1 MGSRRRV
8 RQTSPLEVRLAEQA
22 KSLREQAKKLPHGPQ
37 REALLRRARQDEVGA
52 HMTEWLTSP
61 GVQPP
66 E

>member
-8 RQTSPLEVRLAEQA
+8 VQSSPLEVRLAEEA
-22 KSLREQAKKLPHGPQ
+22 KILREQAKMLPHGPQ
-37 REALLRRARQDEVGA
+37 RETLLRRARQNEVGA

-61 GVQPP
+61 GLRSP

>member
-8 RQTSPLEVRLAEQA
+8 RQTSPLEVRLAEAA
-22 KSLREQAKKLPHGPQ
+22 KSLREQAKKLPHGSQ

-52 HMTEWLTSP
+52 HMAEWLTSA
-61 GVQPP
+61 GLQSP